1 MSEIIFYCF
10 AGLLVISALS
20 VVLINNTVKAVL
32 SLVFCF
38 VNATGL
44 ILMTGVEFV
53 SAILIIVYVGAVVVL
68 FLFIVMTLN
77 AQEQRLGKSLHLKYV
92 PFFTLIVTN
101 FICAFYSLDV
111 DLFTKQPTIAEK
123 IKNTQDIGLKLYTD
137 YFLQFQLAGII
148 LLVAMI
154 GVIILSQRDKVDRK
168 KQDVWHQ
175 ITTDPKDRI
184 TIVNK

>member
-10 AGLLVISALS
+10 AALLIISALS
-20 VVLINNTVKAVL
+20 VVFIKNTVKAVL

-77 AQEQRLGKSLHLKYV
+77 TKEQSQRKSLQLKYI
-92 PFFTLIVTN
+92 PFFSLIMVG
-101 FICAFYSLDV
+101 FACAFYSLNV
-111 DLFTKQPTIAEK
+111 ELFNVKPNMNYE
-123 IKNTQDIGLKLYTD
+123 IKNTQEIGLSLYTD
-137 YFLQFQLAGII
+137 YFLQFQLAGIV

-154 GVIILSQRDKVDRK
+154 GVIVLSQRERVGVK
-168 KQDVWHQ
+168 KQDVWQQ

-184 TIVNK
+184 TIINK

>member
-10 AGLLVISALS
+10 AGLLIISALS
-20 VVLINNTVKAVL
+20 VVFINSTVKAVL

-53 SAILIIVYVGAVVVL
+53 SAILIIVYIGAVVVL

-77 AQEQRLGKSLHLKYV
+77 TQGQLQRKDLPFKYL
-92 PFFTLIVTN
+92 PFFTLISTN

-111 DLFTKQPTIAEK
+111 DFFSSKQALGEK

-137 YFLQFQLAGII
+137 FFLQFQLAGIM

-154 GVIILSQRDKVDRK
+154 GVIILSQRDRADAK
-168 KQDVWHQ
+168 KQDVWKQ